1 MAGSRPAARAFIRPT
16 LLLAGLALV
25 TCCRFADAS
34 ERIALPAT
42 WLMIALLVVLGW
54 SCSRAVALGS
64 SAITLLTWS
73 GIETSRTEDW
83 SQLVFGQAMRLL
95 VALWLVIWMNRLRER
110 LAESHRFAR
119 LDSLTGLSNRQ
130 ALIEALDAELSRTR
144 RFGRPFTL
152 ALFDCDGF
160 KGIND
165 RGGHFAGDMA
175 LRQIGVALRQHTRP
189 YDCVGRLGGDEFLLV
204 LSEVDHE
211 QATLIAERLR
221 AALRH
226 FVERNHPSLTFSLG
240 VVTFQMGDLDG
251 ISFASTL
258 LGQTQPPRPFLYR
271 EFPGYGGQASLRM
284 GDWKGVVQKLLP
296 QNKQPGQPWKIE
308 LYDLKND
315 VAEAHDVAA
324 IHPEVVERI
333 DKLMRAQHTPSA
345 EFPFPV
351 LDRR

>member
-1 MAGSRPAARAFIRPT
+1 MAGSRPAARTFICPA
-16 LLLAGLALV
+16 LLMAGLVLV

-34 ERIALPAT
+34 GRFALPAT
-42 WLMIALLVVLGW
+42 WLMVALLVVSGW
-54 SCSRAVALGS
+54 TCSRTVALAS
-64 SAITLLTWS
+64 TAITLLVWS
-73 GIETSRTEDW
+73 WIETSRADDW
-83 SQLVFGQAMRLL
+83 TPLVFGQAMRLL
-95 VALWLVIWMNRLRER
+95 VALWLVVWMGRLRER

-119 LDSLTGLSNRQ
+119 LDPLTGLPNRQ

-165 RGGHFAGDMA
+165 RGGHHAGDAA

-226 FVERNHPSLTFSLG
+226 FVERSHPSLTFSLG
-240 VVTFQMGDLDG
+240 VVTFQTGDLDG
-251 ISFASTL
+251 EDCIQHADEAMYAAKRQGPDQTRFEVIHAPAVRTL
-258 LGQTQPPRPFLYR
+258 PL
-271 EFPGYGGQASLRM
+271 S
-284 GDWKGVVQKLLP
+284 K
-296 QNKQPGQPWKIE
+296 
-308 LYDLKND
+308 
-315 VAEAHDVAA
+315 
-324 IHPEVVERI
+324 
-333 DKLMRAQHTPSA
+333 
-345 EFPFPV
+345 
-351 LDRR
+351 

>member
-1 MAGSRPAARAFIRPT
+1 MTERRPDARAFIRPT
-16 LLLAGLALV
+16 LLMAGLVLV

-54 SCSRAVALGS
+54 SCSRAVALES
-64 SAITLLTWS
+64 TVVALLVWS
-73 GIETSRTEDW
+73 LIEASRAEDW

-95 VALWLVIWMNRLRER
+95 VALWLVVWMDRLRER

-119 LDSLTGLSNRQ
+119 LDPLTGLSNRQ
-130 ALIEALDAELSRTR
+130 ALTEALEAELSRTR

-165 RGGHFAGDMA
+165 RGGHRAGDVA

-211 QATLIAERLR
+211 DAALIAERLR

-226 FVERNHPSLTFSLG
+226 FVERSHPALTFSLG
-240 VVTFQMGDLDG
+240 VVTFQTGDLDG
-251 ISFASTL
+251 EDCIQHADEAMYAAKRQGPDQTRFEVIHAPAARTL
-258 LGQTQPPRPFLYR
+258 PL
-271 EFPGYGGQASLRM
+271 S
-284 GDWKGVVQKLLP
+284 K
-296 QNKQPGQPWKIE
+296 
-308 LYDLKND
+308 
-315 VAEAHDVAA
+315 
-324 IHPEVVERI
+324 
-333 DKLMRAQHTPSA
+333 
-345 EFPFPV
+345 
-351 LDRR
+351 

>member
-83 SQLVFGQAMRLL
+83 SQLVIGQAMRLL

-152 ALFDCDGF
+152 ALFVCVGF

-251 ISFASTL
+251 EDCIQHADEAMYAAKRRGPDQTRFEVIHAPAVRTL
-258 LGQTQPPRPFLYR
+258 PLSR
-271 EFPGYGGQASLRM
+271 
-284 GDWKGVVQKLLP
+284 
-296 QNKQPGQPWKIE
+296 
-308 LYDLKND
+308 
-315 VAEAHDVAA
+315 
-324 IHPEVVERI
+324 
-333 DKLMRAQHTPSA
+333 
-345 EFPFPV
+345 
-351 LDRR
+351 